1 MSWTVFGLPKNSVV
15 LLEPNILEY
24 KFRESSPK
32 GGDLAFFSCLEGTK
46 GIPVL
51 EQDVGFLW
59 ELEGETQGQ
68 LPNFLGVDTT

>member
-1 MSWTVFGLPKNSVV
+1 LSWIVFGLPKKPVIS
-15 LLEPNILEY
+15 LEPNLPEY

-32 GGDLAFFSCLEGTK
+32 GGNLAFFCCLEGTE
-46 GIPVL
+46 GVPVL

-68 LPNFLGVDTT
+68 LPDFLGVDTT